1 MKYKILVVDDNKLI
15 LALIKGIF
23 ENECQDYAIF
33 TAANGQEACDLAYEI
48 LPNLIV
54 MDLEMP
60 LMNGLEAMQELKR
73 YEKTSNIPVII
84 VTATPNL
91 RAAFE
96 AGAIDF
102 IRKPIDKTE
111 LILRVKSTLTIFQLL
126 KEITEQTEKL
136 EFQSQELEKQKQILQ
151 EEKQKSEKLL
161 LNVLPQ
167 EIADQLKNKGAVLPK
182 FYKKASVLFTDF
194 KGFTK
199 ISEILSPVEIV
210 KELNFYFEKFDE
222 IIEKHFIEKIKT
234 IGDSYMCAGGI
245 PLRNNS
251 NPFDTVLAGLQMQHF
266 VSEWN
271 DRKKQQNLPIWELRI
286 GIHTGN
292 VISGVIGKKKFAY
305 DIWGDT
311 VNTAS
316 RMESAGASGRVNV
329 SKSTY
334 EYIKDF
340 FDCEYRGK
348 IEVKNK
354 GEIEMYFVN
363 GLKNEYSK
371 DLLGLMPNK
380 KFIEIL
386 SEF

>member
-1 MKYKILVVDDNKLI
+1 MKYKILVVDDNRLI